1 MAGDAFQRE
10 RPIVLV
16 GMMGAGKTSVGRRL
30 AERLGLP
37 FVDVDE
43 QVARAAGLTIEQI
56 FERHGEAAF
65 RERERD
71 EIARLAVGPSRVIA
85 AGGGAFIDGMSRALL
100 LKECTIVWL
109 DAGVE
114 TLARRVGRDGR
125 DRPLL
130 LGRDPQTALAELA
143 EQRRPLYAA
152 AHFRVDAEAPLEAVI
167 DAVLA
172 AISGQL

>member
-1 MAGDAFQRE
+1 
-10 RPIVLV
+10 
-16 GMMGAGKTSVGRRL
+16 MMGAGKTSVGRRI

-43 QVARAAGLTIEQI
+43 QVARAAGLTIEDI

-71 EIARLAVGPSRVIA
+71 EIAQLAGGPPQVIA
-85 AGGGAFIDGMSRALL
+85 GGGGAFADEASRALL
-100 LKECTIVWL
+100 LKECMIVWL

-152 AHFRVDAEAPLEAVI
+152 AHLRVEAEAPVEAIV
-167 DAVLA
+167 DAILA
-172 AISGQL
+172 ALPGLR